1 MPIISSSLT
10 LLVVI
15 TCLALANWQHN
26 RAQDKQ
32 LRLDNISKVQAKG
45 VMSWSELQSLPA
57 SLNKT
62 GIKLQLTGHLESE
75 QYWLLDNRVFQKQVG
90 FDVLAMFYPEQSNAA
105 MIVNLGWVKAPKS
118 REQKAIVKLPT
129 RSMTLEVQLK
139 QGDLAG
145 FYLQKQ
151 QPNEGSWPKRI
162 QYVDLAVMQQEVQQE
177 TQQVIQ
183 QRSTA
188 KLVNFIAYS
197 KQAKFSLQPHY
208 EPVVMPPEKHLA
220 YALQWLLL
228 AVAALLVF
236 LFAVKPFNKTPQ
248 ISGEQRE

>member
-15 TCLALANWQHN
+15 TCLALANWQLN

-32 LRLDNISKVQAKG
+32 LRLDNISNVQAKG
-45 VMSWSELQSLPA
+45 VMSWSELQLLPT

-62 GIKLQLTGHLESE
+62 GIKLQLTGHLQSE

-118 REQKAIVKLPT
+118 REQKAIVKLPNQT
-129 RSMTLEVQLK
+129 ITLEVQLK

-151 QPNEGSWPKRI
+151 QPNMGSWPKRI
-162 QYVDLAVMQQEVQQE
+162 QYIDLAVMQQEVQQE
-177 TQQVIQ
+177 VQQGIQ
-183 QRSTA
+183 QQSTA
-188 KLVNFIAYS
+188 KLINFIAYS
-197 KQAKFSLQPHY
+197 KEAKFSLQPHY

-228 AVAALLVF
+228 AVAAFLVF
-236 LFAVKPFNKTPQ
+236 IFAVKPFNKTPQ